1 MSSKKTKQ
9 VIRIQ
14 APKPRNPLHALLAS
28 KRGGSHE
35 PSRKAKRQAE
45 KLSALRAATR
55 ADDDVGPFSL
65 ARPFSSISPAH
76 FS

>member
-1 MSSKKTKQ
+1 MSSKNTKQ
-9 VIRIQ
+9 AIRI
-14 APKPRNPLHALLAS
+14 PVSKPRNPLHALLAS

-55 ADDDVGPFSL
+55 ADDDVGPFC
-65 ARPFSSISPAH
+65 FSPS
-76 FS
+76 F